1 MEQDELISINNHLG
15 ATLESAEYAANLDE
29 HAKELLADKT
39 ILAEIIQ
46 RLIPEFRGIPTEEIQ
61 TYINGTPYV
70 SKIHIN
76 PGETNPSFEEAV
88 RSLGQESRIQNEG
101 LATFD
106 ILFGEDGGK
115 HVQLQYLC
123 LRKGHATGYTAGY
136 ATRYATGYAAGHCS
150 GKIQQHQNTDGNHE
164 LESSSG
170 HGCPE
175 SSRGG
180 PAEVH
185 PASETVI
192 PNNKPMTAVQ
202 AVILFSAATD
212 QPGRFN
218 PQGIPHLQPKGFLI
232 SSA

>member
-70 SKIHIN
+70 SKMHIN

-106 ILFGEDGGK
+106 ILFGGWW
-115 HVQLQYLC
+115 QTC
-123 LRKGHATGYTAGY
+123 A
-136 ATRYATGYAAGHCS
+136 
-150 GKIQQHQNTDGNHE
+150 I
-164 LESSSG
+164 
-170 HGCPE
+170 
-175 SSRGG
+175 
-180 PAEVH
+180 
-185 PASETVI
+185 TVL
-192 PNNKPMTAVQ
+192 M
-202 AVILFSAATD
+202 S
-212 QPGRFN
+212 
-218 PQGIPHLQPKGFLI
+218 
-232 SSA
+232 